1 MKHVTVYD
9 IAEEAQVSVATV
21 SRVLNGTA
29 PVSRTT
35 RDRIEAIMLKHQFR
49 PNAVARSLTKR
60 ETGIIGV
67 LLPDIT
73 NPFFPEVF
81 SGIEQE
87 GLASDNTFFVCNTLG
102 DYGRESHFLRL
113 MREKRVDGILFM
125 GGRVNLKACD
135 PSLARELAEHARGI
149 PLVVVNGDVK
159 NAGLTRVATDEAA
172 GTGLAVRHL
181 IGLGHTHIG
190 FLGGAP
196 HMSTTA
202 VKLRAFRSAMRQAG
216 LAVEERWMI
225 PGGFSADAGREQME
239 RLLALGRL
247 PTAVC
252 CVNDFTAIGAIKAAV
267 ERGLQVPAD
276 ISVVGFDD
284 ILLARH
290 VLPELTTVSQQAGE
304 LGRTA
309 VRVLRQLMGGGARPR
324 KTTMLAPELV
334 LRQSTAAPGGGAAA
348 CMEAGDT
355 SRRAAL
361 PARRPSGE

>member
-1 MKHVTVYD
+1 MKQQVTVYD

-21 SRVLNGTA
+21 SRVLNGSA
-29 PVSRTT
+29 PVSRST
-35 RDRIEAIMLKHQFR
+35 RAKIEAIMRKHHYQ
-49 PNAVARSLTKR
+49 PNAVARSLTKK

-87 GLASDNTFFVCNTLG
+87 GLASGHTFFLCNTLG

-113 MREKRVDGILFM
+113 MREKQVDGILFM

-135 PSLARELAEHARGI
+135 PALAGELAELARRI
-149 PLVVVNGDVK
+149 PLVLVNGDVK
-159 NAGLTRVATDEAA
+159 DAGLTRVATNEAA
-172 GTGLAVRHL
+172 GTTLAVRHL
-181 IGLGHTHIG
+181 IGLGHTRIG

-202 VKLRAFRSAMRQAG
+202 VKLRSFRRALKEAG
-216 LAVEERWMI
+216 IAVRASWLI
-225 PGGFSADAGREQME
+225 SGGFSADAGREQME
-239 RLLALGRL
+239 RLLEQKEL

-252 CVNDFTAIGAIKAAV
+252 CVNDFTAIGAIKAAA
-267 ERGLQVPAD
+267 ERGLRVPDD

-290 VLPELTTVSQQAGE
+290 VMPELTTVSQRAGE

-309 VRVLRQLMGGGARPR
+309 VRVLRELMAGVEGVKR
-324 KTTMLAPELV
+324 TTMLEPRLM
-334 LRQSTAAPGGGAAA
+334 LRQSTATSENQHLSVAPG
-348 CMEAGDT
+348 
-355 SRRAAL
+355 SL
-361 PARRPSGE
+361 NQL